1 MRSRG
6 GNVLH
11 APLKGEPVVERA
23 FGTNVMTEPEV
34 RRKGVATALFR
45 RAEEIVR
52 EWNLN
57 EFLLT
62 CVSNHEPSYNLYR
75 KLGFE
80 EVDAELAKD
89 SDSVM
94 MRKFVPTP
102 TRTD

>member
-1 MRSRG
+1 
-6 GNVLH
+6 
-11 APLKGEPVVERA
+11 
-23 FGTNVMTEPEV
+23 
-34 RRKGVATALFR
+34 
-45 RAEEIVR
+45 VR

-75 KLGFE
+75 ELGFE